1 MTSPVNVR
9 AALIAGLADP
19 SMRIELPAPVAAA
32 VRVWEHSHAIP
43 VPPVPR
49 PGSLVAEA
57 IAAQGAAQAAAALK
71 SRDNTP
77 DPGTAQAVA
86 EARAA
91 EQAAADQRALVV
103 AVRDAAEQQ
112 LASVSYGQQAAI
124 ITALRARHRQVITE
138 LIECAGRLPVADL
151 TDAQVLRLDA
161 PVRDAYVR
169 SSDLAAEAEALW
181 RAVSDVDDAVPLDMP
196 QPLARCLM
204 HVRVP
209 VVYDGWQVDGGTAFG
224 RIGSVEF
231 YRGLAVAVP
240 DPDQWWCPTIAEAVA
255 LGDQMTERRRIE
267 ALPR

>member
-1 MTSPVNVR
+1 VYD
-9 AALIAGLADP
+9 AL
-19 SMRIELPAPVAAA
+19 E
-32 VRVWEHSHAIP
+32 
-43 VPPVPR
+43 
-49 PGSLVAEA
+49 
-57 IAAQGAAQAAAALK
+57 

-91 EQAAADQRALVV
+91 EQAAADQRALVI
-103 AVRDAAEQQ
+103 AVREAAEQQ
-112 LASVSYGQQAAI
+112 LASVSYGPQAAI

-209 VVYDGWQVDGGTAFG
+209 VVYDGWQVDGSTVFG

>member
-1 MTSPVNVR
+1 M
-9 AALIAGLADP
+9 
-19 SMRIELPAPVAAA
+19 
-32 VRVWEHSHAIP
+32 
-43 VPPVPR
+43 
-49 PGSLVAEA
+49 
-57 IAAQGAAQAAAALK
+57 
-71 SRDNTP
+71 
-77 DPGTAQAVA
+77 
-86 EARAA
+86 
-91 EQAAADQRALVV
+91 V

-209 VVYDGWQVDGGTAFG
+209 VVYDGWQVDGSTVFG